1 MMYMYKLKLSNIICF
16 NVENEQKSQ
25 DGNLLI
31 SFYKD
36 FRAFINSNRNPAMI
50 QADQCFCFFTYIK
63 YLFNSK
69 NLNFE
74 LFVVGSNGS

>member
-36 FRAFINSNRNPAMI
+36 FRTINSNRNPAI
-50 QADQCFCFFTYIK
+50 QADQCFCVFCFF
-63 YLFNSK
+63 LPR
-69 NLNFE
+69 
-74 LFVVGSNGS
+74 

>member
-36 FRAFINSNRNPAMI
+36 SRTFINPNRNPAI
-50 QADQCFCFFTYIK
+50 QADQCFCFVCF
-63 YLFNSK
+63 LPR
-69 NLNFE
+69 
-74 LFVVGSNGS
+74 

>member
-36 FRAFINSNRNPAMI
+36 FRTFIISNRNPAI
-50 QADQCFCFFTYIK
+50 QAEQRFF
-63 YLFNSK
+63 LPR
-69 NLNFE
+69 
-74 LFVVGSNGS
+74 

>member
-1 MMYMYKLKLSNIICF
+1 MMYMYKLKLSN

-36 FRAFINSNRNPAMI
+36 FRTFINSNRNPAI
-50 QADQCFCFFTYIK
+50 LAVQRFCFFF
-63 YLFNSK
+63 YLDKIS
-69 NLNFE
+69 L
-74 LFVVGSNGS
+74 

>member
-36 FRAFINSNRNPAMI
+36 FRTFINSNRNPAT
-50 QADQCFCFFTYIK
+50 QTDQCFFFLDKIS
-63 YLFNSK
+63 L
-69 NLNFE
+69 
-74 LFVVGSNGS
+74 

>member
-36 FRAFINSNRNPAMI
+36 FRTFKNSNRNPAI
-50 QADQCFCFFTYIK
+50 QADQCFCFLCFFT
-63 YLFNSK
+63 
-69 NLNFE
+69 
-74 LFVVGSNGS
+74 

>member
-25 DGNLLI
+25 DGYLI

-36 FRAFINSNRNPAMI
+36 FRTFIKSNRNPAI
-50 QADQCFCFFTYIK
+50 QADQCFCFVFTWIK

-74 LFVVGSNGS
+74 LFVVGSKGS

>member
-36 FRAFINSNRNPAMI
+36 FRTFINSNRNLAI
-50 QADQCFCFFTYIK
+50 QADQCLFF
-63 YLFNSK
+63 YLDKIFNPK
-69 NLNFE
+69 I
-74 LFVVGSNGS
+74 